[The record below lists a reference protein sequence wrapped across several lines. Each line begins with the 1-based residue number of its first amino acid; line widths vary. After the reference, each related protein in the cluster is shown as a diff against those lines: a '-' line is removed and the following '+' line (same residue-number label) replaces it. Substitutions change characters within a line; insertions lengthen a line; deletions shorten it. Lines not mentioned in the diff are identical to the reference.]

1 METNDSDDRIEAIV
15 SEESDELEVNSGT
28 TEETNVLELLTI
40 ISGLVVT
47 LVLVVL
53 VVLVVVGV
61 VVLVVLLVVVVLLC
75 DVVVAV
81 VDFEPDE
88 PILIRRYPFLWI
100 PFL

>member
-40 ISGLVVT
+40 ISGLVVI
-47 LVLVVL
+47 LVL

>member
-53 VVLVVVGV
+53 VVVGV

>member
-1 METNDSDDRIEAIV
+1 METNDSDDRIEGIV

-47 LVLVVL
+47 LVL

>member
-61 VVLVVLLVVVVLLC
+61 VVLVVLLC

-81 VDFEPDE
+81 VDFERDE